1 MAVVRRIIS
10 FDVPEGPIGPYD
22 AADALAQLRKVDGVQ
37 SAILYE
43 TRDGSPEYMLDI
55 QLEGDAVE
63 KVEQALNRQM
73 AGNADYL
80 ANVSR
85 RTFRQLA

>member
-22 AADALAQLRKVDGVQ
+22 AAEGLAQLRKVEGVQ
-37 SAILYE
+37 SVALYE
-43 TRDGSPEYMLDI
+43 TRDGKPAYMLDI
-55 QLEGDAVE
+55 QVERDALD

-73 AGNADYL
+73 SANGDYL

-85 RTFRQLA
+85 RTFSQLA